1 MSGVGSSTDND
12 AIKDFTNWLVKQGL
26 YNNLCGWITRTQFNN
41 GTANPIAIGGL
52 AIPPSTTA
60 NSGIIVSSTG
70 YWGNVWT
77 AGPVPLALTG
87 TGPKTL
93 VSVTS
98 FGSATGFSDICKL
111 GNGGGGVSLTGC
123 MGLFKQNGTGTQ
135 IEAIA
140 PYGGGTQV
148 YSNDLQLAPS
158 GPFVSGSAVFYGD
171 VFNGTTQSLS
181 YISGTTTGS
190 ISASSA
196 PPNVASGS
204 VFNWQTDVSG
214 AGTATYSITLYWPV
228 ALTTSQLQALCDEIA
243 KTVGN
248 NLGLKPTYIGPTVT
262 GTFVGDGSG
271 LTNLPAPTAASLVGV
286 SGTGLTGIPI
296 VDGTASAA
304 INFGIVASGFSS
316 TQAVACPGAALGDN
330 VVVGLPADGG
340 MGIQR
345 AWVSTTG
352 TLSVNSFAAIA
363 LTSTSQTYNF
373 IVLKHP

>member
-1 MSGVGSSTDND
+1 VFYADEFDG
-12 AIKDFTNWLVKQGL
+12 TNHV
-26 YNNLCGWITRTQFNN
+26 
-41 GTANPIAIGGL
+41 L
-52 AIPPSTTA
+52 AYI
-60 NSGIIVSSTG
+60 
-70 YWGNVWT
+70 
-77 AGPVPLALTG
+77 TG
-87 TGPKTL
+87 TNAE
-93 VSVTS
+93 VST
-98 FGSATGFSDICKL
+98 SAT
-111 GNGGGGVSLTGC
+111 
-123 MGLFKQNGTGTQ
+123 
-135 IEAIA
+135 
-140 PYGGGTQV
+140 
-148 YSNDLQLAPS
+148 
-158 GPFVSGSAVFYGD
+158 
-171 VFNGTTQSLS
+171 
-181 YISGTTTGS
+181 
-190 ISASSA
+190 SA
-196 PPNVASGS
+196 PPNVIPGGTFS
-204 VFNWQTDVSG
+204 WQHDIS
-214 AGTATYSITLYWPV
+214 AGTATYSVTLYWPV
-228 ALTTSQLQALCDEIA
+228 ALTSAQRKALCDEIA
-243 KTVGN
+243 TTVGN
-248 NLGLKPTYIGPTVT
+248 NLGLQPTYIGPTVT